1 MSFYWNNFGP
11 VNLGLDLAIV
21 LSFLLLARVNRGLQ
35 GGKGWWT
42 ILRQAAL
49 GAIALWVMA
58 GLYVGGIIGVALIA
72 RCFWTLFTVALPL
85 LLVLSAVRRAR
96 YLLFAPALLIVG
108 FKYYGEI
115 LEPGWVE
122 VERAVITVD
131 GIKAPLKVT
140 HISDMQTDGLRPMH
154 QAVLSAVNGYSPDFI
169 FFTGDILN
177 HAAIET
183 RIKEYLGGFKSR
195 SGSFFVEGNV
205 DGLLNL
211 PEFLA
216 GTGFVLLDD
225 DYRKVSSDAGTVG
238 IAGLGLDSFAD
249 LPLMKKLLHGIGKAD
264 VTLLLSHVP
273 DAYPNAAELGVDA
286 VFSGHT
292 HGGQVCLPWFGPVLT
307 MSGVPR
313 KIAAGGMHMVKGTY
327 VLVSRGLGLEG
338 HVSPRVRLFCRPHIF
353 LLEIRPRGR

>member
-1 MSFYWNNFGP
+1 MSFYWNIFGP
-11 VNLGLDLAIV
+11 LNLGLDLAIV
-21 LSFLLLARVNRGLQ
+21 FSFFLLARVNRGLQ
-35 GGKGWWT
+35 PGKGWWT

-49 GAIALWVMA
+49 GAIAIWAIA
-58 GLYVGGIIGVALIA
+58 GLYVGGIVGLALIA
-72 RCFWTLFTVALPL
+72 RSFWTLFSVALPL
-85 LLVLSAVRRAR
+85 LLCFFAVRRAR
-96 YLLFAPALLIVG
+96 YLLFVPALLIVG
-108 FKYYGEI
+108 FKYYGEV

-122 VERAVITVD
+122 IERAVITVE
-131 GIKAPLKVT
+131 GLKAPLKVA
-140 HISDMQTDGLRPMH
+140 HISDLQTDGLRPVH

-177 HAAIET
+177 HKALQP
-183 RIKEYLGGFKSR
+183 RIKEYLTGFRSR

-205 DGLLNL
+205 DDLLNL
-211 PEFLA
+211 PEFLS

-225 DYRKVSSDAGTVG
+225 DYRKVSHAAGTVG
-238 IAGLGLDSFAD
+238 IAGLSLDGFAD
-249 LPLMKKLLHGIGKAD
+249 RPLLKKLLHGIGKAD

-292 HGGQVCLPWFGPVLT
+292 HGGQVCLPWFGPILT

-313 KIAAGGMHMVKGTY
+313 KIAAGGIHLVKGTY

-338 HVSPRVRLFCRPHIF
+338 HVSPRVRLFCRPHIL
-353 LLEIRPRGR
+353 LLEIRPKK